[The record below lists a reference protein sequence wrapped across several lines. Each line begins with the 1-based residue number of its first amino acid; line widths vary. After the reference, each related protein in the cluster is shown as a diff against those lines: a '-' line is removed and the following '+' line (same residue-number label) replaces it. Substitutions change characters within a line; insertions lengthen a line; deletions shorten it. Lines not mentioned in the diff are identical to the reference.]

1 MSISGGKET
10 DMPRSTLLALL
21 MTFSFACLGCAMLSA
36 EEAQDSNEE
45 KVKLEDCP
53 KAVQDTLKKASAGG
67 KIEEI
72 EKETENGKTVYE
84 AEVVIEGDEYE
95 VKVAE
100 DGKLLGKTLEN
111 DDDDDDGDDDE
122 EDDD

>member
-1 MSISGGKET
+1 MT
-10 DMPRSTLLALL
+10 RSTLLALML
-21 MTFSFACLGCAMLSA
+21 TCSVACLGCAVLAA
-36 EEAQDSNEE
+36 EEAQDSKEE

-53 KAVQDTLKKASAGG
+53 QAVQDTLKKASAGG

-72 EKETENGKTVYE
+72 EKETENGKVVYE

-95 VKVAE
+95 VKVAD
-100 DGKLLGKTLEN
+100 DGKLLGKKLEN
-111 DDDDDDGDDDE
+111 DDDDDDGDDED